1 MVLAGCNLDLGQKNK
16 NGENFPG
23 VLMSLPPRRYWLL
36 KSEPECFSL
45 ADLAASPDGIS
56 HWDGVRNYQA
66 RNLLRDELATGD
78 GVLFY
83 HSSIA
88 EPVIVGIAR
97 VVSRGYPDHTAL
109 DPRSDHFDPRAS
121 DTNPIWYM
129 VDVQYLTTLPQP
141 LTREHLR
148 QHPVLGGMEVLKKG
162 NRLSVQPV
170 TEEQWRTILQLAAID
185 DPLAAAPP
193 GGRNR

>member
-1 MVLAGCNLDLGQKNK
+1 MTKIFRECR
-16 NGENFPG
+16 
-23 VLMSLPPRRYWLL
+23 MSLPRRRYWLL
-36 KSEPECFSL
+36 KSEPDCFSL
-45 ADLAASPDGIS
+45 ADLAGSPNGIS

-66 RNLLRDELATGD
+66 RNLLRDELAVGD

-88 EPVIVGIAR
+88 EPAIVGIAR
-97 VVSRGYPDHTAL
+97 VVRRGYPDHTAL

-121 DTNPIWYM
+121 DANPIWCM
-129 VDVQYLTTLPQP
+129 VDVQYLATLPEP

-148 QHPVLGGMEVLKKG
+148 RHPVLAEMEVLKKG

-170 TEEQWRTILQLAAID
+170 TKEQWNAILQLATID
-185 DPLAAAPP
+185 DPLAAVPP
-193 GGRNR
+193 ERRKQ